1 MSKVLSETADER
13 SSRVKITI
21 FSGEC
26 VMRCVGLMA
35 ILLLFAACKPV
46 ARGPVSEL
54 EAVSDG
60 NLTLGMVPV
69 ENDEGAQAYRLL
81 VCRKSA
87 SYPQWMLEDS
97 NRCRS
102 ALLDQEDNEVVFIH
116 SELERDFATKYTD
129 YASGYAAPAL
139 IGIGATAAALG
150 GGAFA
155 IRKVGFVK
163 NKVANPIGK
172 AWKKVFGHGK
182 GTDDYERGWRIFDN
196 TVVNTVTGAPANIAA
211 RLPNYVI
218 VAKTRLFFL
227 RKLSKSNAKVM
238 KLLRLNKTNLDK
250 AIAEQEA
257 ILVDTYALHR
267 LKMEE
272 SLLRGLKRAAD
283 KGDDAK
289 QKYLDKI
296 GAELDE
302 MTADTK
308 NYTEGDLDKIIGSGT
323 DAGAF
328 KMIENGNRVGALK
341 KVVKKEGDKF
351 TTALEDVPERLDA
364 LTARAKRGETP
375 PAGSIQEASRRLFDN
390 KVDRTYTPFG
400 VSRKALSRATLGGTA
415 AGAAGIAV
423 VTMTDLDKSVW
434 GYGDRQTSA
443 HFSQVF
449 SQSMQSENRVKD
461 LPRLLE
467 EFAEFFGHRVNPA
480 ALALGN

>member
-1 MSKVLSETADER
+1 
-13 SSRVKITI
+13 
-21 FSGEC
+21 
-26 VMRCVGLMA
+26 MRCVGLMA

-60 NLTLGMVPV
+60 KLTLGMVPV
-69 ENDEGAQAYRLL
+69 ENDEGTQAYRLL
-81 VCRKSA
+81 LCRKSA

-129 YASGYAAPAL
+129 YASGYTMPVL
-139 IGIGATAAALG
+139 IGVGATAAVVG
-150 GGAFA
+150 GGALA
-155 IRKVGFVK
+155 IKKVTFVK
-163 NKVANPIGK
+163 KVSDPFVN
-172 AWKKVFGHGK
+172 AWRKVFGDASKGAK
-182 GTDDYERGWRIFDN
+182 GTDEYEKGWRMFDN
-196 TVVNTVTGAPANIAA
+196 KVVDTVTGVPANIAA
-211 RLPNYVI
+211 RTPNYVI

-227 RKLSKSNAKVM
+227 KRIQRLRESESRVVKW
-238 KLLRLNKTNLDK
+238 LRLNKIDV
-250 AIAEQEA
+250 EEA
-257 ILVDTYALHR
+257 IKEQAEILNNTYALHS

-272 SLLRGLKRAAD
+272 GLLRGLKKATEKTNDA
-283 KGDDAK
+283 AK
-289 QKYLDKI
+289 QKYIDKL
-296 GAELDE
+296 GADLRKMKSDQDSYVLSGPKW
-302 MTADTK
+302 ADVNKDTSA
-308 NYTEGDLDKIIGSGT
+308 EQVEKISKGRII
-323 DAGAF
+323 AAY
-328 KMIENGNRVGALK
+328 E
-341 KVVKKEGDKF
+341 KVVKLEGDGATAVLDD
-351 TTALEDVPERLDA
+351 TTKMTTRLDT
-364 LTARAKRGETP
+364 LTAKAAKRGEKH
-375 PAGSIQEASRRLFDN
+375 PAGSIQEASRTLFES
-390 KVDRTYTPFG
+390 KVGRDYTPFG
-400 VSRKALSRATLGGTA
+400 VSRKALRNISLGGTA

-423 VTMTDLDKSVW
+423 VTMTDLDKSIW